1 MKAYKGFN
9 VITNKP
15 VGYFTKEEAEAMTKN
30 PAYKSI
36 SFIKENS
43 ENEKEKK
50 DAKARKQS
58 EQEQADA
65 EQAQEP
71 VVNDQPKKKA
81 AKEKE

>member
-43 ENEKEKK
+43 ENEKEKE

-65 EQAQEP
+65 KQTP
-71 VVNDQPKKKA
+71 VVNEEAKKKA